1 MSDLDSRGLAVDSP
15 PKRRTAGSRFTEL
28 GDRIARSFSNLD
40 RAKGEGPA
48 WASVGDDDQ
57 GPVDDGIPHWEQLQP
72 PFPVVRHGYETRAVD
87 EYIAELEQEL
97 DELRARTPEQ
107 RVVSKEI
114 DRIGEQTASI
124 LRVAHDKALEITREA
139 QAQADRCVA
148 DAAANALAITED
160 ANRRLRELDSE
171 TDAVWHERSR
181 LVDDVRGVATALFS
195 LAEDAAERFPGE
207 PDKTHRGEPPRVDQP
222 EPGATQPMPVQT
234 EDE

>member
-1 MSDLDSRGLAVDSP
+1 MSDLDSRGLALDSP
-15 PKRRTAGSRFTEL
+15 PKRRTAGSRFSEL
-28 GDRIARSFSNLD
+28 GDRIARTFSNLD
-40 RAKGEGPA
+40 RVKTDGPA
-48 WASVGDDDQ
+48 WAPVGDDDQ
-57 GPVDDGIPHWEQLQP
+57 LPIGDGIPPWEQLQP
-72 PFPVVRHGYETRAVD
+72 PFPIVRHGYETRSVD
-87 EYIAELEQEL
+87 EYIADLEQDLE
-97 DELRARTPEQ
+97 ELRTQTPEQ
-107 RVVSKEI
+107 RVAQEI

-124 LRVAHDKALEITREA
+124 LRLAHDKALEITREA
-139 QAQADRCVA
+139 QAQADRCLA

-181 LVDDVRGVATALFS
+181 LVEDARGVATALFS

-207 PDKTHRGEPPRVDQP
+207 PDKAHRAEPDQAGHP